1 MLNNQPIAVFDRSDP
16 KVLDHLAKAQRVC
29 LGIVALIAAIT
40 LCAWIVI
47 SMGFRLPSPFTLM
60 KANTALAAMAS
71 AISLWL
77 SQPHR
82 SRRSFSISRS
92 LALLVLVVA
101 VASLAEHSLGVTL
114 GLDTLISGDPSSRH
128 PGLMSPQ
135 SASSFALL
143 GVVMLLIRTRRA
155 PMRHIADFFVAS
167 LSVLVLIVVS
177 GYLFGANPLFR
188 IPVSNWTSPQ
198 TQLSLMLLAFTAFGR
213 RAEYGSFQLLVGTGM
228 GSKIARGCAPFLVV
242 LPFAREAGRMR
253 LIHDSTVPG
262 YYIAAILASAAAVVS
277 FTFIIIVAW
286 RINLMEQKIHDLSL
300 RDKLTGLYNLRG
312 FHLLAEQ
319 SLRLAQRAQLPFSVL
334 FVDLDDLKQIND
346 GLGHG
351 VGSQFLV
358 ETGELLLATFRETDV
373 VGRIGGDE
381 FAVAGQFSHSAI
393 VAAAQRLEDKSALAA
408 PEIGR
413 RLPLSLSIGYVTTED
428 RGRESLEDLLAKAD
442 KAMYEHKKLK
452 KLLARRTVPQA
463 HESHV

>member
-1 MLNNQPIAVFDRSDP
+1 
-16 KVLDHLAKAQRVC
+16 
-29 LGIVALIAAIT
+29 
-40 LCAWIVI
+40 
-47 SMGFRLPSPFTLM
+47 
-60 KANTALAAMAS
+60 
-71 AISLWL
+71 
-77 SQPHR
+77 
-82 SRRSFSISRS
+82 
-92 LALLVLVVA
+92 
-101 VASLAEHSLGVTL
+101 
-114 GLDTLISGDPSSRH
+114 
-128 PGLMSPQ
+128 MSPQ

-143 GVVMLLIRTRRA
+143 GVVMLLIRTRKA
-155 PMRHIADFFVAS
+155 PGRHIADFCVVS
-167 LSVLVLIVVS
+167 LSVLVLVVVS

-188 IPVSNWTSPQ
+188 VQASNWTSPQ
-198 TQLSLMLLAFTAFGR
+198 TQFSLMLLAFTAFGR
-213 RAEYGSFQLLVGTGM
+213 RAEYGSFKVLVGTGM
-228 GSKIARGCAPFLVV
+228 GSRIARACAPFLVV
-242 LPFAREAGRMR
+242 LPFVREAGRMR
-253 LIHDSTVPG
+253 LIHDSAVPG
-262 YYIAAILASAAAVVS
+262 YYITAILASAAAVVS
-277 FTFIIIVAW
+277 FTFMIIVAW
-286 RINLMEQKIHDLSL
+286 RINHMEQKIHDLSL

-319 SLRLAQRAQLPFSVL
+319 SLRLAQRAQVPFSVL